1 MKKNIFLIISILFSF
16 VLYANEYY
24 NGFEKSS
31 FKSIVFKDNNKI
43 SFYNDADSREDF
55 IWNNDFAYS
64 LYEYEKAKI
73 LAISNEKYNKKF
85 YALKSDYCLI
95 LYDCESNE
103 CVFTGASIP
112 FNKTEGFSFPTFISA
127 TSELKEGNKVYSVQ
141 NLSNFNSDYP
151 WCEASADN
159 GIGEKIF
166 LSINAR
172 KLIIIPGYISAKK
185 PYLFENNSRPKQIV
199 VQFKKSEIEKE
210 FEIKDS
216 PIPQIIDL
224 CGLYNEEIE
233 IIIKDVYP
241 GKKYRD
247 TCISTIFSMYLD

>member
-1 MKKNIFLIISILFSF
+1 MKKIVFLIINILFSF

-24 NGFEKSS
+24 NGFDKSS
-31 FKSIVFKDNNKI
+31 FKSIVFKPNNKV
-43 SFYNDADSREDF
+43 SFYNDADSRTDLL
-55 IWNNDFAYS
+55 WNNDFDYS
-64 LYEYEKAKI
+64 FYEYEKAEV
-73 LAISNEKYNKKF
+73 LTISNEKYNKKF
-85 YALKSDYCLI
+85 YALKSDYCFI

-103 CVFTGASIP
+103 CVFTGASIS
-112 FNKTEGFSFPTFISA
+112 FNKTEGLSFPNFISA
-127 TSELKEGNKVYSVQ
+127 TSELKEGNKTYSIQ
-141 NLSNFNSDYP
+141 NLSNFKSDFP
-151 WCEASADN
+151 WCEASVDY
-159 GIGEKIF
+159 GIDEKLY

-172 KLIIIPGYISAKK
+172 KLIIISGYISAKK
-185 PYLFENNSRPKQIV
+185 PYLFDNNSRPKKIV
-199 VQFKKSEIEKE
+199 IQFKNSGIEKE

-224 CGLYNEEIE
+224 GGLYNEEIE